1 MSRVTSTARTVLQ
14 DLVERRL
21 WPVALLLVGAVLAV
35 PVVMGGGGDAA
46 QTAAAPSDSAAKAA
60 MAGGEGAQVSIVE
73 STPASRK
80 RAGHERNPFVQP
92 SAAPSAAAAGST
104 STGTS
109 SGETASAPSGGQGSS
124 LPSAAGSSVG
134 SGPTTLSQGA
144 DKGATGAGG
153 VESQP
158 TTPVEASTPAT
169 TEHPVE
175 HKDPSDDVFRVNLRF
190 GSGPGEMHTAKD
202 VARLTPLPS
211 ADDPVFVF
219 LGVMPD
225 AKTVVLL
232 LPAGA
237 SGEGEGK
244 CRPKAGDCRLLEV
257 RTDETEVVDV
267 PTADGGE
274 RQFVVRV
281 TGLKRS
287 DAKTDA
293 RAAEAHQ
300 RASKAG
306 QDLLREAAGADGTD
320 AFDAYRYRPE
330 LGTLSRAAR
339 KPRAAGTGT
348 RTVSRPGEVVVWRT
362 RPAQK
367 H

>member
-1 MSRVTSTARTVLQ
+1 MSRVTSTARSVLQ

-35 PVVMGGGGDAA
+35 PVLMGGSDDAA
-46 QTAAAPSDSAAKAA
+46 QAPTAAPSGSAAKAA
-60 MAGGEGAQVSIVE
+60 LASDDGAQVTIVE
-73 STPASRK
+73 STPPSRK
-80 RAGHERNPFVQP
+80 RTGHARNPFVQP
-92 SAAPSAAAAGST
+92 AAAPSTASAAST
-104 STGTS
+104 ST
-109 SGETASAPSGGQGSS
+109 GETASAPSGGQGSS
-124 LPSAAGSSVG
+124 LPSGGGSSLG
-134 SGPTTLSQGA
+134 SVPTTLSQGA

-153 VESQP
+153 VVSQP
-158 TTPVEASTPAT
+158 TSDIETTPAT
-169 TEHPVE
+169 TKRPSEHQ
-175 HKDPSDDVFRVNLRF
+175 DPRDDVFRIDLRF
-190 GSGPGEMHTAKD
+190 GSGPGEMHAAKD
-202 VARLTPLPS
+202 VARLTAMPS

-219 LGVMPD
+219 LGVMQD

-232 LPAGA
+232 LPSGA
-237 SGEGEGK
+237 SGEGEAT

-257 RTDETEVVDV
+257 RKGETEVIDV

-281 TGLKRS
+281 TGVERS
-287 DAKTDA
+287 DAKSDA
-293 RAAEAHQ
+293 RATEAHQ

-306 QDLLREAAGADGTD
+306 QDLLREAAQADGTD

-330 LGTLSRAAR
+330 LGTLARAAH
-339 KPRAAGTGT
+339 KAHAAGAGT
-348 RTVSRPGEVVVWRT
+348 RTVTRPGEVVVWRT